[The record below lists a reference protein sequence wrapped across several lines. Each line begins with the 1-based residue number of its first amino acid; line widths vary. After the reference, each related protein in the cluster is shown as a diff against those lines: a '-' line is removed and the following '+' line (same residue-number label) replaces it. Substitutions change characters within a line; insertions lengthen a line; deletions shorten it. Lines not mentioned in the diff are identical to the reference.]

1 MEDLNTFLLK
11 KSIGRIKYTQS
22 QLRQPVKSI
31 KNMTLYPINL
41 YVQKANPVPAKR
53 LMKLS
58 VS

>member
-1 MEDLNTFLLK
+1 
-11 KSIGRIKYTQS
+11 
-22 QLRQPVKSI
+22 
-31 KNMTLYPINL
+31 MTLYPINL